1 MSTRKIVLMTSIMS
15 TAILAYYVVK
25 KGIDV
30 VLGIA
35 LVLSAISIALNLYC
49 EVRKK
54 EGEE

>member
-1 MSTRKIVLMTSIMS
+1 MS